1 VQSSIAY
8 VRDYATFAPV
18 QLKPKKQMKTNLFQI
33 LGVVAIGVLS
43 FNSCTTDAC
52 KDVVCGQYGECV
64 DGDCVCDTG
73 YEGVN
78 CATEE
83 RAKFI
88 AAYSV
93 SESCTSGNYSYNITS
108 ATSAT
113 NVSTIVIS
121 NFGDYGVSVTATVA
135 GSSLTIANQSVTI
148 SGAAASFSGSG
159 QLSGNILTITY
170 TIAVGTDSD
179 TCTMTCTKQ

>member
-1 VQSSIAY
+1 
-8 VRDYATFAPV
+8 
-18 QLKPKKQMKTNLFQI
+18 MKTKFFQI
-33 LGVVAIGVLS
+33 LGVVAVSVIS

-52 KDVVCGQYGECV
+52 KDVDCGLNGECV
-64 DGDCVCDTG
+64 DGDCVCDAG

-78 CATEE
+78 CETEE

-93 SESCTSGNYSYNITS
+93 SESCTSGNYTYNITA

-113 NVSTIVIS
+113 NISSIVVS
-121 NFGDYGVSVTATVA
+121 NFGDYGVSVTGTVD
-135 GSSLTIANQSVTI
+135 GSTLTFASQSVTI
-148 SGAAASFSGSG
+148 SGSAASISGSG
-159 QLSGNILTITY
+159 QLSGSILTITY
-170 TIAVGTDSD
+170 TIVAGTESD